1 MKISQQNCYSPVEIP
16 SSNPG
21 NAMKGLKV
29 HPDGSHIIYPF
40 GTKVAIQNMETKT
53 YRYLEGHN
61 NVISS
66 VAVSRTG
73 KYIASG
79 QINHMGFKA
88 PVIVWDYAT
97 GQSVFKHDSHKVRV
111 ENVQFSI
118 CENYIISLGGRDD
131 ANVVVFDIISGD
143 AICGTFSSNLNAGD
157 AVTIG
162 ALNVHNLCFLTGGVY
177 TLRLWTLDP
186 KNKSVLGVDVLM
198 GKIRRKITC
207 IEVDKKDEFAWCG
220 TSTGD
225 LMKVKL
231 NFCKEDLKNSQPIST
246 PSLVGCFAKHS
257 PQKKRPLQPEL
268 WVVGVRSLLMLKDDL
283 MVVGAG
289 DGTIQLVRQQQ
300 VKINRLDKNVSHKL
314 IIPTYPLFVPMKTC
328 SVGALVTSMQFL
340 FNKKRILVGTI
351 KCEMLIIDFETFKVD
366 LYLTCHTQAIYSLTF
381 PNNYSDVFATSSK
394 DDVRIWSVSMSR
406 ELLRIRVPN
415 FTCSSVLFAPDG
427 RNIIT
432 GWNDGNIR
440 AFTPQSGRLVYTIHN
455 AHNKGVTAMAMT
467 SDCKKLVTGGLEGEV
482 RIWQISRNVRSLW
495 RVLKEHK
502 GPVSSLDVSPDD
514 TEAVSASTDGTCIIW
529 DIVKAAR
536 LAILFSTTLFMC
548 VKYHPNGCQLVTTGT
563 NRQLGYWEVFDGSL
577 VREIEGSKSA
587 ALNTLDISKNG
598 LYMVTGG
605 NDQYVKLWLY
615 KEGYATHVGLG
626 HGGIISAVKFSCDMK
641 TLVSC
646 SADGAIFIWK
656 TPIETESESL
666 KSQEKSEPKDNV
678 AEEKIEKI
686 SSKQSVR
693 SESRA
698 SDGKKIET
706 EDDKKSLKN
715 LSRSSSKVSAKS
727 CKQDLQSNVR
737 ADDKSS
743 GDSLD
748 ISDGGS
754 IKCYCTQACTC
765 ENGKMSR
772 PPEIKNASNISDDEP
787 VKGQGSGARR

>member
-1 MKISQQNCYSPVEIP
+1 
-16 SSNPG
+16 
-21 NAMKGLKV
+21 
-29 HPDGSHIIYPF
+29 
-40 GTKVAIQNMETKT
+40 ME
-53 YRYLEGHN
+53 
-61 NVISS
+61 
-66 VAVSRTG
+66 
-73 KYIASG
+73 
-79 QINHMGFKA
+79 
-88 PVIVWDYAT
+88 
-97 GQSVFKHDSHKVRV
+97 
-111 ENVQFSI
+111 
-118 CENYIISLGGRDD
+118 
-131 ANVVVFDIISGD
+131 FDK
-143 AICGTFSSNLNAGD
+143 
-157 AVTIG
+157 
-162 ALNVHNLCFLTGGVY
+162 Y
-177 TLRLWTLDP
+177 TLLRKRTP
-186 KNKSVLGVDVLM
+186 QNK
-198 GKIRRKITC
+198 
-207 IEVDKKDEFAWCG
+207 VDKKDEFAWCG

-268 WVVGVRSLLMLKDDL
+268 WVVDENLQCRSF
-283 MVVGAG
+283 G
-289 DGTIQLVRQQQ
+289 DINAVSIQQEANPCGHD
-300 VKINRLDKNVSHKL
+300 KI
-314 IIPTYPLFVPMKTC
+314 
-328 SVGALVTSMQFL
+328 
-340 FNKKRILVGTI
+340 
-351 KCEMLIIDFETFKVD
+351 
-366 LYLTCHTQAIYSLTF
+366 
-381 PNNYSDVFATSSK
+381 NYSDVFATSSK